1 MSNPTDTT
9 DNPAAGINAI
19 AARAIG
25 ATIVAAEPIEV
36 GTHGLVFRVPSG
48 YEIKTVDVRS
58 LEDRP
63 RFIAGTFTF
72 AEVAS
77 LVAYVNDFKEDGST
91 RAYMSDVTGRGAEAI
106 QRSTTICTYV
116 LDDLNPDND
125 PAVVGRRSHKALL
138 ELRPTTAARRWAAAL
153 QADHLTQ
160 AQMVEL
166 VIDGVTEIAEPP
178 AADLRD
184 VVRDL
189 QAVRNT
195 AAKSV
200 VHTDGGF
207 AIEVSEEVTLH
218 AGKGATLSVPD
229 KMRIVFV
236 PWTALP
242 AQQIVV
248 DVKIRPEVRNGGTV
262 VFRLE
267 APALEDALNDVLAVL
282 HTALSAEPE
291 HGTGIKPYRI

>member
-9 DNPAAGINAI
+9 ADINAI
-19 AARAIG
+19 AARAID
-25 ATIVAAEPIEV
+25 ATIVAAAPIEV

-48 YEIKTVDVRS
+48 YEIQTVDLRP

-63 RFIAGTFTF
+63 RFAAGTFEF

-77 LVAYVNDFKEDGST
+77 LVDYVNDFKEPGAT
-91 RAYMSDVTGRGAEAI
+91 RAWMGDVTDRGATAI
-106 QRSTTICTYV
+106 AEPSTICTYV
-116 LDDLNPDND
+116 LDDLD
-125 PAVVGRRSHKALL
+125 PCSNLTGRRSHKATLQ
-138 ELRPTTAARRWAAAL
+138 LRPTTAARRWAKAL
-153 QADHLTQ
+153 LADCLSQT
-160 AQMVEL
+160 QMVEL

-282 HTALSAEPE
+282 HTALSAETDS
-291 HGTGIKPYRI
+291 GTGIKPYRI